1 MWFKFQQDLRK
12 QQAEEENKKPVQNVI
27 DHPLD
32 EDEEKQGNE
41 QIVSTSGYTRY
52 TLIGSGVSSV
62 LSEFD
67 GYW

>member
-12 QQAEEENKKPVQNVI
+12 QQAEDEKKKPVQSVI

-32 EDEEKQGNE
+32 EDEQKQGNE

>member
-1 MWFKFQQDLRK
+1 MWFKFQQDIRK
-12 QQAEEENKKPVQNVI
+12 QQAEDDKKEPVQNVI
-27 DHPLD
+27 VHPLD
-32 EDEEKQGNE
+32 EDEQNQGNE
-41 QIVSTSGYTRY
+41 QIVSTSDYTRY

>member
-1 MWFKFQQDLRK
+1 MWFKFQQDLRE
-12 QQAEEENKKPVQNVI
+12 QQAEDEKKKPVQNVI

-32 EDEEKQGNE
+32 EDEQKQGNE

-67 GYW
+67 GY